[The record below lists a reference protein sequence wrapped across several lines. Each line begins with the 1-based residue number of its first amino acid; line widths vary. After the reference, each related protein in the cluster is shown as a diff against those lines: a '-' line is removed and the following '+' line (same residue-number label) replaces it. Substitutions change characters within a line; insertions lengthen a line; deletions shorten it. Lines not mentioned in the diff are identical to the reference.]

1 MITDGWNQDRR
12 KQKQIVLWH
21 FMRNKNYEQIF
32 KMPFKKIVKK
42 SNNKIS
48 KFKKRIINN
57 VNKPVL

>member
-32 KMPFKKIVKK
+32 KMPFQKIVKK